1 MIGEGWRAFAW
12 PSFPSQLSLLSE
24 HNNLQGLSSCNKC
37 PSHSVL
43 LLFLPSI
50 SVFLLFSLSFL
61 SPSPVFSSVLFI
73 GGWGE
78 SIRAVNLYSAPLS
91 TDFCPLASKI
101 HPQIVPRQIIV
112 LSWRKE
118 IKQWKTTF
126 GRAAF
131 FSHHVLLS
139 TPIMYRKETHGKSRG
154 RLWRKSIHVHRK
166 GCSHEDLI
174 QYWLF
179 WQNLL
184 PGTWA
189 IL

>member
-101 HPQIVPRQIIV
+101 HLQIVPRQIIV

-118 IKQWKTTF
+118 IKQWKTHSVEQP
-126 GRAAF
+126 F
-131 FSHHVLLS
+131 FH
-139 TPIMYRKETHGKSRG
+139 IMYSSPHQLCTGRRPMENPEEDCGEKASTSTERG
-154 RLWRKSIHVHRK
+154 VHMK
-166 GCSHEDLI
+166 IWSSTD
-174 QYWLF
+174 YSD
-179 WQNLL
+179 NLL
-184 PGTWA
+184 LGTWA